1 MLAFGLSFLENT
13 LLITIMDIFSIILY
27 VSTLF
32 LHSTFLH
39 LDCKIIIRTSNTNMQ
54 TCNLIV
60 LTWMLNVTRNGRMK
74 AIYTSADKWHQICN
88 MHLIYM
94 NMSTCKLKTLTCS
107 LFIYLGMFLT
117 YDVKIQFLHAVLQC
131 TLKNYAIWKSFLKVR

>member
-13 LLITIMDIFSIILY
+13 LLNTIVDIFSIILF

-32 LHSTFLH
+32 LYSTFLH

-54 TCNLIV
+54 TCNLIR

-74 AIYTSADKWHQICN
+74 AIYMSADKWHQICN

-107 LFIYLGMFLT
+107 LFISAC
-117 YDVKIQFLHAVLQC
+117 FLHMTSKYNFFMLCYNAH
-131 TLKNYAIWKSFLKVR
+131 WKIMPFEKVF

>member
-13 LLITIMDIFSIILY
+13 LLITIVDIFSIILY
-27 VSTLF
+27 VSTFF

-39 LDCKIIIRTSNTNMQ
+39 LDCKIIIRTSNTNLQ

-94 NMSTCKLKTLTCS
+94 YMSTCKLKTLTCS
-107 LFIYLGMFLT
+107 LFISAC
-117 YDVKIQFLHAVLQC
+117 FLHMTSKYNFFMLQC
-131 TLKNYAIWKSFLKVR
+131 TLKGYALWKSFLKVR